1 MSEYTF
7 FWEFVVNENKCG
19 EVKMTNKDLVQF
31 LKKIKRNNGIKRSEI
46 NKLIKSHENI
56 PFSLLS
62 LHRYTEELDHLNR
75 PIDSSEDVFVL
86 SDKGIDYLRENK
98 KDFVRMW
105 VPHFVTAFIAII
117 SLLVSIASSCSQC
130 G

>member
-1 MSEYTF
+1 
-7 FWEFVVNENKCG
+7 
-19 EVKMTNKDLVQF
+19 MTNKDLVQF